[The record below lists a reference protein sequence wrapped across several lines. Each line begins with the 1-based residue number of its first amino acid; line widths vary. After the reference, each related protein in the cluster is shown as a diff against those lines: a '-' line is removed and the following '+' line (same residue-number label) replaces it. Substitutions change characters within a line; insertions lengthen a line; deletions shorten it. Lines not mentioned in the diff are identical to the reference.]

1 MAKHAIDLSFYQSG
15 RINIASFSMTNELD
29 AYRQIP
35 EDYFPFLCLRVRAG
49 GFVVSWLLPLS
60 LLFTPANGCCAIVSQ
75 QYTAT
80 AKLIKLVIYH

>member
-15 RINIASFSMTNELD
+15 RINIASFSRTNGLD

-60 LLFTPANGCCAIVSQ
+60 LLFIPGKWMLGHCFPEIYSGNKAN
-75 QYTAT
+75 
-80 AKLIKLVIYH
+80 